1 MAGTLQCLLHSPP
14 AWHYLSSQQ
23 HRRKGACGAVSFCM
37 HCELER
43 LAEQYQAA
51 ERQRHFAPRSI
62 VRECASLF
70 AMGDMHD
77 SQVALPLTLTTHPS
91 PLPSPSPQP

>member
-1 MAGTLQCLLHSPP
+1 
-14 AWHYLSSQQ
+14 
-23 HRRKGACGAVSFCM
+23 M

-77 SQVALPLTLTTHPS
+77 SQVALPPKPNPHPS
-91 PLPSPSPQP
+91 PLTLTLTFTLTLTLTLALTLSLSATLP

>member
-1 MAGTLQCLLHSPP
+1 
-14 AWHYLSSQQ
+14 
-23 HRRKGACGAVSFCM
+23 M

-77 SQVALPLTLTTHPS
+77 SQVALPPNPHHSTFTAHRS
-91 PLPSPSPQP
+91 PLTSHLSPSP

>member
-51 ERQRHFAPRSI
+51 EKQRHFAPRSI
-62 VRECASLF
+62 VRECAGLF

-77 SQVALPLTLTTHPS
+77 SQVTLTPTLTPHPS
-91 PLPSPSPQP
+91 P

>member
-1 MAGTLQCLLHSPP
+1 
-14 AWHYLSSQQ
+14 
-23 HRRKGACGAVSFCM
+23 M

-51 ERQRHFAPRSI
+51 EKQRHFAPRSI
-62 VRECASLF
+62 VRECAGLF

-77 SQVALPLTLTTHPS
+77 SQVTLAAPL
-91 PLPSPSPQP
+91 SPQPSALTLAPTLAPSLLLGGKLH